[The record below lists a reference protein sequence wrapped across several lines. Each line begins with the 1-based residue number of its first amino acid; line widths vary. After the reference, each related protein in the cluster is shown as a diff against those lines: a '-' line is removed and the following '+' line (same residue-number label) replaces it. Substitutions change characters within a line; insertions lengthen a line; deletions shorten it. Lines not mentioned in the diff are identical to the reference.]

1 MSEEKYLIEQLV
13 KSGKTLAT
21 AESCTGGLIGKLLT
35 DVSGS
40 SAAYLGGIISYSNK
54 VKNEVLGVPQKLLD
68 TYGAVSAQVAKAMA
82 EGAKKVIGADIAVS
96 VTGIAGPK
104 SDNTQKPVGLVY
116 IGVSDGVATEVREYH
131 FSGDREQIRTS
142 TAKTA
147 LHNVLLF
154 LQGNGD
160 QA

>member
-1 MSEEKYLIEQLV
+1 MSEEKNLIEQLV

-40 SAAYLGGIISYSNK
+40 SAAFLGGIISYSNE

-68 TYGAVSAQVAKAMA
+68 IYGAVSAQVAKAMA
-82 EGAKKVIGADIAVS
+82 EGAKRVIGADLAIS

-104 SDNTQKPVGLVY
+104 SDNTNKPVGLVY
-116 IGVSDGVATEVREYH
+116 IALTDGVTTEVQEYH
-131 FSGDREQIRTS
+131 FSGDRQQIRNA
-142 TAKTA
+142 TARTA
-147 LHNVLLF
+147 LNNAAMF
-154 LQGNGD
+154 LHRMK
-160 QA
+160 

>member
-1 MSEEKYLIEQLV
+1 MDEAKEVILALTKQEM
-13 KSGKTLAT
+13 TLAT

-35 DVSGS
+35 DISGA
-40 SAAYLGGIISYSNK
+40 SAAYLGGVVSYSNK
-54 VKNEVLGVPQKLLD
+54 VKNELLGVPQELLD
-68 TYGAVSAQVAKAMA
+68 TYGAVSSQVAKAMA
-82 EGAKKVIGADIAVS
+82 EGAKKVIGANIAVS

-116 IGVSDGVATEVREYH
+116 IGVSDGVATEVSEYH
-131 FSGDREQIRTS
+131 FSGDREQIRTA

>member
-1 MSEEKYLIEQLV
+1 MSEEKYLIEKLIEA
-13 KSGKTLAT
+13 GKTLAT

-40 SAAYLGGIISYSNK
+40 SAAYLGGIISYSNT

-82 EGAKKVIGADIAVS
+82 EGAKRVINSDIAVS

-104 SDNTQKPVGLVY
+104 SDNTNKPVGLVY
-116 IGVSDGVATEVREYH
+116 IGVTDGVTTDVQEYH
-131 FSGDREQIRTS
+131 FSGDRQQIRNA
-142 TAKTA
+142 TAQTA
-147 LHNVLLF
+147 LNNAAMF
-154 LQGNGD
+154 LRRT
-160 QA
+160 